1 MPFVLVNSL
10 RATFVAINEPGMIYP
25 QKVEDAGMKVVDMR
39 DIAHGMQ
46 SEFVGFSN
54 GTATL
59 YSATGKPHGKP
70 GGVVVSTI
78 PFFRHRGAA
87 ELSPPY
93 DKGLVE

>member
-25 QKVEDAGMKVVDMR
+25 QKVQDAGMKVVDMC
-39 DIAHGMQ
+39 DIVHGVQ
-46 SEFVGFSN
+46 SEFVGLSN
-54 GTATL
+54 GPATL

-70 GGVVVSTI
+70 GGVVVTTI
-78 PFFRHRGAA
+78 PFFRHRGTA

-93 DKGLVE
+93 DQSLVE